1 MILAPTHVI
10 GPNDKKTTP
19 NNKFFKNFLK
29 KKFILFPNIKI
40 PIIDVR
46 NISNYLINV
55 VLESDLPNKKI
66 ILNDKNLELKTYI
79 TLIKNKKFYFSLKIN
94 LNFILII
101 SKILSLFKVEMLNKS
116 RLKYIEMNPIVKSD
130 DYFRQY
136 DVYQTI
142 KDTKEFLSKN

>member
-1 MILAPTHVI
+1 M
-10 GPNDKKTTP
+10 KK
-19 NNKFFKNFLK
+19 N
-29 KKFILFPNIKI
+29 LFYFHIKI
-40 PIIDVR
+40 PIDVR

-101 SKILSLFKVEMLNKS
+101 NKILSLFKVEMLNKS